1 MDAPVQ
7 RPKSLT
13 EIATER
19 LRNDIVS
26 GRHPF
31 GAQLSEATLAAWLGI
46 SKTPVR
52 EALMRLRAEGLVE
65 VHPQRGTFV
74 FSLDENGVAQL
85 CHFREVIEVAALGE
99 AMRRSRETLLER
111 LDANLEAMGRAH
123 AAHDLRSLPA
133 LDQAFH
139 ETLLA
144 CCGNDYL
151 QAAYQLVAHKIN
163 ALRARLPEDN
173 ERVGHCQANHAR
185 IVAAI
190 RSGDAARSRRLLS
203 EHIRDTL
210 TSYLGACRGAPA

>member
-31 GAQLSEATLAAWLGI
+31 GAQLSEATLAARLGI

-123 AAHDLRSLPA
+123 AARDLRTLPA

-139 ETLLA
+139 ETVLA

-151 QAAYQLVAHKIN
+151 QGAYQLVAHKIN

-173 ERVGHCQANHAR
+173 ERVEHCQANHAR

-190 RSGDAARSRRLLS
+190 RRGDAARSRQLLS

-210 TSYLGACRGAPA
+210 TSYLGACRP